1 MATEDIIIYGPELCQ
16 LCAFRE
22 NGKCSVLA
30 DFLDYIEL
38 EIFREMKKGS
48 GAGILEELAHFVSDF
63 ADGYVQKEIK
73 ECKAFSLARNGG
85 NSDRY
90 QNCEEFDAFL
100 SRQEPFDVDH
110 ILGLV
115 ALAVE
120 EAKTPA
126 IGNSKTV
133 EFISAVN
140 KEVTVKARGKN
151 ESVILQCFYDDD
163 ALLHVTSCVPALLE
177 AAE

>member
-1 MATEDIIIYGPELCQ
+1 MTTEDIIIYGPELCQ

-22 NGKCSVLA
+22 NGKCSVQA
-30 DFLDYIEL
+30 DFLERIEL
-38 EIFREMKKGS
+38 EIFREMKKES
-48 GAGILEELAHFVSDF
+48 GTGLLKELSCFVSDF
-63 ADGYVQKEIK
+63 ADGYVQKEL
-73 ECKAFSLARNGG
+73 EDCKTFVWARNGG

-100 SRQEPFDVDH
+100 SRQEPFDADH

-120 EAKTPA
+120 DAKTPA
-126 IGNSKTV
+126 IGNSRTV